1 MKTVEIAAAF
11 TGYPNGK
18 KREFAAG
25 EKPELANDYA
35 VLLIRKG
42 LARES
47 SSKSAKRPASRRMR
61 TKAATPDTVT
71 VEPTVPVAD
80 ETHELKTSEQE

>member
-1 MKTVEIAAAF
+1 MKAVEITAPF

-35 VLLIRKG
+35 DLIVGKE
-42 LARES
+42 LARELPAEIKPETS
-47 SSKSAKRPASRRMR
+47 GRAPAKI
-61 TKAATPDTVT
+61 KD
-71 VEPTVPVAD
+71 
-80 ETHELKTSEQE
+80 